1 VCGCGV
7 LWWLLLTL
15 PLLSLPP
22 ERRMSRDLDTLAN
35 VSRLRRLLDLLLLLL
50 LLPLQRVCVGCSY

>member
-1 VCGCGV
+1 